1 MMLLISNNWLA
12 RKLKPAQMQSAG
24 ECCHLIARHTFT
36 ADPSIEYCGT
46 IVKGTIVH
54 SRLRAVPG
62 VGCEG
67 SVSPSR
73 SRLTCK

>member
-1 MMLLISNNWLA
+1 MLLFISNNWLA
-12 RKLKPAQMQSAG
+12 CELKPETMQSAG
-24 ECCHLIARHTFT
+24 ECRHLIARHTFT

-54 SRLRAVPG
+54 SRLRAVSG
-62 VGCEG
+62 VDCEG

-73 SRLTCK
+73 SRLT